1 MFNIYHQN
9 ISIECLASHFPRKV
23 CTQFFSAQ
31 PTAYERDSAVEE
43 MGVTQNDMDYAA
55 ARYFVIDD
63 SLVRYILK

>member
-1 MFNIYHQN
+1 MLG
-9 ISIECLASHFPRKV
+9 ISLPQKGMHSV
-23 CTQFFSAQ
+23 FSAQ
-31 PTAYERDSAVEE
+31 LTAYERDSAVEE